1 MLLKYT
7 EYEILS
13 FLKYDDSFQSLIKK
27 SSLQHN
33 PRTQS
38 LGIGI
43 NVQRF
48 QVALANL
55 DRLSD
60 LFSIASKVVSG
71 RPLKGSPTKMPLSK
85 IKPLPLKN
93 LKNTAKTPSKFTNLD
108 ELETFLKTAQSCSLG
123 KENLSN
129 ILQIINYLK
138 KKVYTYKKNHEQ
150 AERQYKKQKKILAE
164 KAAAKE

>member
-13 FLKYDDSFQSLIKK
+13 FLKYDDAFESLIKR
-27 SSLQHN
+27 SSLQYI
-33 PRTQS
+33 PRTQH

-60 LFSIASKVVSG
+60 LFSIASKVVSNRHIG
-71 RPLKGSPTKMPLSK
+71 GKGSPFK
-85 IKPLPLKN
+85 KPL
-93 LKNTAKTPSKFTNLD
+93 
-108 ELETFLKTAQSCSLG
+108 
-123 KENLSN
+123 
-129 ILQIINYLK
+129 
-138 KKVYTYKKNHEQ
+138 
-150 AERQYKKQKKILAE
+150 
-164 KAAAKE
+164 

>member
-71 RPLKGSPTKMPLSK
+71 RPLQGSPMKMKQPLGK

-93 LKNTAKTPSKFTNLD
+93 LNKPAKTPSKFTNLD
-108 ELETFLKTAQSCSLG
+108 ELETFLKTAQSCSLE

-138 KKVYTYKKNHEQ
+138 KKVYTFKKNHEQ

-164 KAAAKE
+164 KTAA

>member
-13 FLKYDDSFQSLIKK
+13 FLKYDDSFASLMKK
-27 SSLQHN
+27 STLQHN
-33 PRTQS
+33 PRTAS
-38 LGIGI
+38 LGGII

-71 RPLKGSPTKMPLSK
+71 RIPGHTPRLSGKKPLSK
-85 IKPLPLKN
+85 IKPLPLKSLN
-93 LKNTAKTPSKFTNLD
+93 RSSEAPQKFTNLE
-108 ELETFLKTAQSCSLG
+108 ELETFLKTTQSCALE
-123 KENLSN
+123 KENLNN
-129 ILQIINYLK
+129 IL
-138 KKVYTYKKNHEQ
+138 
-150 AERQYKKQKKILAE
+150 
-164 KAAAKE
+164 

>member
-13 FLKYDDSFQSLIKK
+13 FLKYDDSFGKLIKK
-27 SSLQHN
+27 SSLSHN
-33 PRTQS
+33 PRVQS

-71 RPLKGSPTKMPLSK
+71 RGMGVGGSPMKKPLSK

-93 LKNTAKTPSKFTNLD
+93 LKPSGKAPSKFTNLD
-108 ELETFLKTAQSCSLG
+108 ELETFLKTAQNCRLE
-123 KENLSN
+123 KDNLTN
-129 ILQIINYLK
+129 IL
-138 KKVYTYKKNHEQ
+138 
-150 AERQYKKQKKILAE
+150 
-164 KAAAKE
+164 